1 MASVSLGPFVLDRR
15 IGRGGMS
22 EVWRAVHPDD
32 EVVVAVKVLMGERA
46 RRPRSIRQFRQE
58 ARAVAKLDH
67 PHIVSVH
74 DIGEVSLEAADYT
87 HSALEAGAPYLVM
100 DLLPGGS
107 LWKYRGRLAW
117 ADLRNLLHVLL
128 DALAHAHSRGVIHR
142 DLKPSNVL
150 LSAERRAVICD
161 FGLAHLPEADA
172 VLLRAGTPSYMAPE
186 QFRDQWREFGP
197 WTDLY
202 GFGCLVWTLV
212 AGAPP
217 FRRATWED
225 TRRAHIE
232 EQLPA
237 LQSLQPMPGG
247 LEGWLRTLLHKDPA
261 RRMQCAADAIWSL
274 EQLEPDDI
282 DDIDLEP
289 MVEPDDS
296 LDLEP
301 SGAFAFGAPPAFSP
315 QLGSPASPQTIGA
328 GRNDAPPPPPEDW
341 RGPRPMRRMHLRG
354 TGLGLLGSRA
364 VPTIGREV
372 ERDLLWRAL
381 VTVHRLP
388 LARAVLLEGAS
399 GTGKTHLGRWL
410 CQQAHEAGAA
420 SSLWVEHSREGGGL
434 PGMLRGHFG
443 TDGIPYHQVA
453 EWVASTAAAFG
464 TVDPND
470 QRVLAE
476 IVLDDTSVAGPFTV
490 LSSTGAGAAGTPERI
505 AALSRHLCAV
515 GARRPVILVIDDAH
529 RATDALL
536 FARWLLR
543 RRDVEPTPVLLVILA
558 QDEALAHHGPSRD
571 LVAQIAQCEGV
582 ERLRVDALSDEEQLQ
597 LIRELVGL
605 EGELARRVAA
615 RTAGNPAFAVALLED
630 WVARGVLVQGKGG
643 FSLRDGAIA
652 TLPDDLHT
660 LWVEHLE
667 QALAD
672 HAEEVWEALE
682 LAAVLGI
689 RIDTDEWMRIAA
701 PTEMMASLDAV
712 DALLARRMVV
722 STAPAESWRFAHPM
736 VRESLLRRADDG
748 GRLKGLHQ
756 LVLADLERRTSVDD
770 QRMARHLLGADR
782 PADAVR
788 RLMHAARGLFAI
800 GNPHAA
806 LDLCDQAEAAI
817 GTVPDLWSRWRR
829 TVALQRA
836 RALLLLGRLDEAES
850 AARHP
855 ASDTASSLA
864 ESHEARLVLSTIHYL
879 RGELDLARAELSEL
893 VAATREAGLEE
904 LLSRA
909 LYGAAVTAH
918 HLGQLEES
926 LTLATE
932 SRTLALAHQDWPT
945 WADGTTQL
953 AAALTELGHL
963 REASQLVDEGLA
975 ARNRILHPPAIARF
989 LHLGADIERRKGYPE
1004 RAVPLYEE
1012 ALDMLDRM
1020 GSLEAAFPRLSLAIT
1035 HALDGR
1041 YAESWR
1047 LAERCRRETALS
1059 RRPPLE
1065 LAVRAV
1071 LLVSALGL
1079 SDRPGWEQQATRI
1092 LELGAEEVSC
1102 GPDGYAL
1109 IGLGINLLRRIG
1121 DHPLA
1126 DALSDVVVRW
1136 AAGRGQAHRDEVV
1149 SLLGR

>member
-1 MASVSLGPFVLDRR
+1 MDTSPVSLGPFVLDRR

-32 EVVVAVKVLMGERA
+32 EVVVAVKVLTGERA

-58 ARAVAKLDH
+58 ARAVARLDH
-67 PHIVSVH
+67 PHIVAVH
-74 DIGEVSLEAADYT
+74 DMGEVTAEAAEYT
-87 HSALEAGAPYLVM
+87 HGALEAGAPYLVM
-100 DLLPGGS
+100 DQLPGGS
-107 LWKYRGRLAW
+107 LWKYRGRLVW
-117 ADLRNLLHVLL
+117 PDLHNLLHVLL

-186 QFRDQWREFGP
+186 QFRDQWRDFGP

-225 TRRAHIE
+225 TRRAHLE
-232 EQLPA
+232 EDLPS
-237 LQSLQPMPGG
+237 LQSLQPMPQG
-247 LEGWLRTLLHKDPA
+247 LEDWLRSLLHKDPA
-261 RRMQCAADAIWSL
+261 RRVQYAADAIWAL

-282 DDIDLEP
+282 DDSDLEP

-296 LDLEP
+296 LDIETT
-301 SGAFAFGAPPAFSP
+301 GAMHFGRPPAFSP
-315 QLGSPASPQTIGA
+315 VASGV

-341 RGPRPMRRMHLRG
+341 RGPRPMRRLHLRG
-354 TGLGLLGSRA
+354 TGLGLLGARA

-372 ERDLLWRAL
+372 ERDVLWRAL

-420 SSLWVEHSREGGGL
+420 CSLWVEHSREGGGL
-434 PGMLRGHFG
+434 SGMLRTHFG
-443 TDGIPYHQVA
+443 TDGIPYHQVF
-453 EWVASTAAAFG
+453 ERVAATAAGYG

-470 QRVLAE
+470 QRILAE
-476 IVLDDTSVAGPFTV
+476 MVLDDSAAGLSTASWTTAG
-490 LSSTGAGAAGTPERI
+490 LSSESSASGTPERI

-543 RRDVEPTPVLLVILA
+543 KREVEPTPVLLVILA
-558 QDEALAHHGPSRD
+558 QDEALAHHGPGRD
-571 LVAQIAQCEGV
+571 LVAQLSQCDGV
-582 ERLRVDALSDEEQLQ
+582 DRLRVDALSDEEQLQ

-630 WVARGVLVQGKGG
+630 WVAKGVLVQAEGG
-643 FSLRDGAIA
+643 FRLRDGAVA
-652 TLPDDLHT
+652 QLPDDLHT
-660 LWVEHLE
+660 LWAAHLE
-667 QALAD
+667 QALAEYP
-672 HAEEVWEALE
+672 EEVWEALE
-682 LAAVLGI
+682 LAAVLGM
-689 RIDTDEWMRIAA
+689 RIDTEEWLRVAA

-722 STAPAESWRFAHPM
+722 STVPAESWRFVHPM
-736 VRESLLRRADDG
+736 VRESLLRRSDDG
-748 GRLKGLHQ
+748 GRLAGLHQ
-756 LVLADLERRTSVDD
+756 LVLADLEKRPAVDD
-770 QRMARHLLGADR
+770 QRMARHLLGAHR
-782 PADAVR
+782 PAEAVR
-788 RLMHAARGLFAI
+788 RLMHAARALFAL
-800 GNPHAA
+800 GNPHAT

-817 GTVPDLWSRWRR
+817 GTAPDLWARWRR

-850 AARHP
+850 AARGP
-855 ASDTASSLA
+855 AEDPAASLV
-864 ESHEARLVLSTIHYL
+864 ESHEGRIVLATIRYL
-879 RGELDLARAELSEL
+879 RGELERARDELRDLVR
-893 VAATREAGLEE
+893 ATRDAGLEE
-904 LLSRA
+904 LLARS
-909 LYGAAVTAH
+909 LCGTAVVSH
-918 HLGQLEES
+918 HLGDLEGS

-932 SRTLALAHQDWPT
+932 ARRLAQNHQDWPT
-945 WADGTTQL
+945 WAEGTTQL
-953 AAALTELGHL
+953 ASSLAELGHL
-963 REASQLVDEGLA
+963 REAGKLVDEGLA

-989 LHLGADIERRKGYPE
+989 LNLAAEIERRKGYPE

-1047 LAERCRRETALS
+1047 LAERCRRETALQ

-1079 SDRPGWEQQATRI
+1079 SDRPGWEQQAARI
-1092 LELGAEEVSC
+1092 LELGAEGVSC
-1102 GPDGYAL
+1102 EPDGYAL
-1109 IGLGINLLRRIG
+1109 IGLGVNLLRGIG
-1121 DHPLA
+1121 DNSLA
-1126 DALSDVVVRW
+1126 DALSEVVVRW
-1136 AAGRGQAHRDEVV
+1136 AYGRGQAHAAEVA